1 MSARTTPGRSV
12 RPLRSVRPVRRLQPL
27 VRKPP
32 TVHVLVPAHNE
43 EQSIGATLVS
53 LRRQTLRPTTVTVIA
68 DNCTDY
74 TAGAAIIEGAA
85 VFTTVDNHEK
95 KAGALNQYLRREL
108 LSMSPDDLILVM
120 DADSTLEPRFLEAA
134 VARLRINPQLGAVG
148 GVFMGQRAV
157 SSIQQ
162 AQANEYVRYARAV
175 GRRQGRVMVLTGT
188 ATVFRAGALLQ
199 VAEQRGQ
206 SLPGEMGNIYDTSAL
221 TEDNEITLALKHLGW
236 QMLSPRECVVH
247 TDLMPTVGDLHRQR
261 LRWYRGAIENLRS
274 YGWTPVTRR
283 YWAQQVGL
291 LACTLLFV
299 LFVAVTAI
307 DLSLGILRFSPW
319 WAAVSLLFLA
329 ERMVTVWRVGTR
341 RGRVLA
347 LLLVPEAAYDLLL
360 QLTFVRAAWHVIRR
374 APADWSP
381 PSARRSAGARQSP
394 LPERPFEGPHRRPSG
409 RHPEMENHVSGPT
422 RRPRHEDQRRDGR
435 PRNRRSRLHRA

>member
-1 MSARTTPGRSV
+1 M
-12 RPLRSVRPVRRLQPL
+12 RPVRSFRP
-27 VRKPP
+27 VRGLTPP
-32 TVHVLVPAHNE
+32 GRPPACVHVLVPAHNE

-53 LRRQTLRPTTVTVIA
+53 LRRQTVRPTTVTVIA

-74 TAGAAIIEGAA
+74 TAGAAIIEGAT
-85 VFTTVDNHEK
+85 VFTTVNNREK

-108 LSMSPDDLILVM
+108 LAMSPDDLILVM
-120 DADSTLEPRFLEAA
+120 DADSALDPRFLEAA

-148 GVFMGQRAV
+148 GVFKGQRAV
-157 SSIQQ
+157 TNIQQ
-162 AQANEYVRYARAV
+162 VQANEYVRYARAV

-206 SLPGEMGNIYDTSAL
+206 SLPGEMGNIYDTTAL

-236 QMLSPRECVVH
+236 QMLSPRECVVY

-261 LRWYRGAIENLRS
+261 LRWYRGAVENLLS
-274 YGWTPVTRR
+274 YGWTPVTKR
-283 YWAQQVGL
+283 YWLQQLGL
-291 LACTLLFV
+291 LACTLLFL
-299 LFVAVTAI
+299 LFIAVTAI

-319 WAAVSLLFLA
+319 WSAVSLVFLV
-329 ERMVTVWRVGTR
+329 ERLVTVWRVGTR

-360 QLTFVRAAWHVIRR
+360 QFTFVRGAYHVARKT
-374 APADWSP
+374 PAQWSAEP
-381 PSARRSAGARQSP
+381 PDRFADPVAHSDPARP
-394 LPERPFEGPHRRPSG
+394 TKGPHRR
-409 RHPEMENHVSGPT
+409 HTEMENHVPAQT
-422 RRPRHEDQRRDGR
+422 RRPRREDQRRGGR
-435 PRNRRSRLHRA
+435 ARRSRLHRA